1 MATKKADLP
10 QEVKQT
16 LSILPGLSGSYQY
29 FDEHGEIIYV
39 GKAKNLKKR
48 VSSYFN
54 KHHDSPKLRVMV
66 PQIAKIQFIVTDS
79 EVEAL
84 ILESHLIKKHKP
96 KYNVLLK
103 DDKKFPYFVITEEE
117 YPRIIVARKA
127 NRNKIRGKYFGPY
140 TDSRAMYA
148 TLDLIKKLFP
158 LKQCKNPKFK
168 DRPCLYYHIGRCMAP
183 CQRLITPDEY
193 KKILKNVELFLTG
206 KQKELVD
213 ALKKEME
220 KYAAT
225 EDFEKAARYR
235 DSWMDVQKTMEHQKV
250 VFENTNINQ
259 DIIAVYSEGSLFVV
273 SLLQIRQGRLTDKKD
288 FQFSNTEILCA
299 TEKERTG
306 EPQEY
311 DNNFSSESEVLTT
324 FLKEYYTMASEFD
337 IPNTIVVPRI
347 LEKED
352 LELYTKWLESAASKK
367 VKITD
372 APTKRNIELLN
383 LAQKNAKFFF
393 EKVKLE
399 KLTEIQRDYNEVGSY
414 IQEKLGLSKFPY
426 VVECFDISHIQGT
439 NTVASM
445 VTFENGLPKKSKY
458 RKFKVKSTES
468 KPDDF
473 KSLQEVV
480 ERRYFGKLTE
490 TLPMPDLI
498 IIDGGKG
505 QLSSVM
511 EIFDAHDFHPE
522 VVSLAK
528 RLEEVFKPHESNPV
542 IFPINSP
549 ALYFFQRIRDE
560 AHRFAITFHRKLRGK
575 KATESILDEIK
586 GLSKENKEILMR
598 EFKDVTKISQAS
610 FKELCAAINKR
621 AAKVVYNFFNPNVQ
635 II

>member
-1 MATKKADLP
+1 MATQKSNLP
-10 QEVKQT
+10 KEVKET
-16 LSILPGLSGSYQY
+16 LAIIPELSGSYQY
-29 FDEHGEIIYV
+29 YDKDGEIIYV

-48 VSSYFN
+48 VYSYFN

-66 PQIAKIQFIVTDS
+66 PQIAKINFIVTDS

-127 NRNKIRGKYFGPY
+127 NKNKIKGKYFGPY

-183 CQRLITPDEY
+183 CQRLITPEEY

-220 KYAAT
+220 KYASN

-235 DSWMDVQKTMEHQKV
+235 DSWRDVQKTMEHQKV
-250 VFENTNINQ
+250 VFENTSINQ
-259 DIIAVYSEGSLFVV
+259 DIVSVYNEGNLFVV

-288 FQFSNTEILCA
+288 FQFSNLNLSNET
-299 TEKERTG
+299 
-306 EPQEY
+306 
-311 DNNFSSESEVLTT
+311 EVLTT
-324 FLKEYYTMASEFD
+324 FLKEYYTMASETE
-337 IPNTIVVPRI
+337 IPATIVLPKL

-352 LELYTKWLESAASKK
+352 IELYEQWLASVAHKK
-367 VKITD
+367 VNITD
-372 APTKRNIELLN
+372 AASKRNIELLS
-383 LAQKNAKFFF
+383 LAQKNAKFYF

-399 KLTEIQRDYNEVGSY
+399 KLNEIQRDYNEVGSY

-426 VVECFDISHIQGT
+426 VAECFDISHIQGT

-445 VTFENGLPKKSKY
+445 VTFENGMPKKSRY
-458 RKFKVKSTES
+458 RKFKVRSTES

-473 KSLQEVV
+473 QSLQEVV
-480 ERRYFGKLTE
+480 ERRYFGKLSE

-511 EIFDAHDFHPE
+511 EIFEAHDFHPD

-528 RLEEVFKPHESNPV
+528 RLEEVFKPHESQPV
-542 IFPINSP
+542 VFPINSP

-560 AHRFAITFHRKLRGK
+560 AHRFAITYHRKLRGK
-575 KATESILDEIK
+575 KATESVLDEIK
-586 GLSKENKEILMR
+586 GLSKENKEILMK
-598 EFKDVTKISQAS
+598 EFKDIKKISQATY
-610 FKELCAAINKR
+610 EQLCEKIPKR
-621 AAKVVYNFFNPNVQ
+621 TAKAVYNFFNPNVQ
-635 II
+635 VV

>member
-1 MATKKADLP
+1 MATKNANLP
-10 QEVKQT
+10 QEVQQT
-16 LSILPGLSGSYQY
+16 LSIIPELSGSYQY
-29 FDEHGEIIYV
+29 YDKDGEIIYV

-48 VSSYFN
+48 VYSYFN

-127 NRNKIRGKYFGPY
+127 NKNKIKGKYFGPY

-213 ALKKEME
+213 ALKKEMG
-220 KYAAT
+220 KYAAK

-259 DIIAVYSEGSLFVV
+259 DIIAVYNESNLFVV

-288 FQFSNTEILCA
+288 FQFSNTEGNL
-299 TEKERTG
+299 TS
-306 EPQEY
+306 EY
-311 DNNFSSESEVLTT
+311 EVLTT
-324 FLKEYYTMASEFD
+324 FLKEYYTMASESE
-337 IPNTIVVPRI
+337 IPNTIVLPRL
-347 LEKED
+347 LEQND
-352 LELYTKWLESAASKK
+352 IELYTNWLASVAGKK
-367 VKITD
+367 VKISD

-393 EKVKLE
+393 EKVKLQ

-414 IQEKLGLSKFPY
+414 IQEKLGLTKFPY

-445 VTFENGLPKKSKY
+445 VTFENGLPKKSRY
-458 RKFKVKSTES
+458 RKFKVRSTES

-511 EIFDAHDFHPE
+511 EIFESKGLEVD

-528 RLEEVFKPHESNPV
+528 RLEEVFKPHKSEPV

-560 AHRFAITFHRKLRGK
+560 AHRFAITYHRKLRGK
-575 KATESILDEIK
+575 KATESVLDEIK
-586 GLSKENKEILMR
+586 GLSSTSKETLMK
-598 EFKDVTKISQAS
+598 EFKDVKKISKAS
-610 FKELCAAINKR
+610 YEELCEKIPKR
-621 AAKVVYNFFNPNVQ
+621 SAKAVYNFFNPNVQ
-635 II
+635 IV

>member
-1 MATKKADLP
+1 MAIQKADLSA
-10 QEVKQT
+10 EVKQT
-16 LSILPGLSGSYQY
+16 LSIIPELSGSYQY
-29 FDEHGEIIYV
+29 YDKNGEIIYV

-48 VSSYFN
+48 VYSYFN

-103 DDKKFPYFVITEEE
+103 DDKKFPYFVITDEE

-127 NRNKIRGKYFGPY
+127 NKNKIKGKYFGPY
-140 TDSRAMYA
+140 TDSRAMYS

-158 LKQCKNPKFK
+158 LKQCKTPKFK

-206 KQKELVD
+206 KQKELVA

-220 KYAAT
+220 KYAAK

-259 DIIAVYSEGSLFVV
+259 DIISVYNEGNLFVV

-288 FQFSNTEILCA
+288 FQFSNLNLSTE
-299 TEKERTG
+299 T
-306 EPQEY
+306 
-311 DNNFSSESEVLTT
+311 EVLTT
-324 FLKEYYTMASEFD
+324 FLKEYYSMTSEYD
-337 IPNTIVVPRI
+337 IPSTVVLPKI
-347 LEKED
+347 LEKQELD
-352 LELYTKWLESAASKK
+352 LYGQWLQSISDKK

-372 APTKRNIELLN
+372 SPTKRNLELLN
-383 LAQKNAKFFF
+383 LAQKNAKFYF

-426 VVECFDISHIQGT
+426 TVECFDISHIQGT

-445 VTFENGLPKKSKY
+445 VTFENGMPKKSKY
-458 RKFKVKSTES
+458 RKFKVRSTES

-480 ERRYFGKLTE
+480 ERRYFGKLSE
-490 TLPMPDLI
+490 QMPLPDLI

-505 QLSSVM
+505 QLSSVL
-511 EIFDAHDFHPE
+511 EIFDKHDFHPD

-528 RLEEVFKPHESNPV
+528 RLEEVFKPHQSKPV
-542 IFPINSP
+542 VFPINSP

-575 KATESILDEIK
+575 KATESVLDEIK
-586 GLSKENKEILMR
+586 GLSKENKEKLIQK
-598 EFKDVTKISQAS
+598 FKDVNKISKAS
-610 FKELCAAINKR
+610 FEELKEVVHTR
-621 AAKVVYNFFNPNVQ
+621 AAKAVYNFFNPIVQ
-635 II
+635 ID

>member
-1 MATKKADLP
+1 MAIQKSNLP
-10 QEVKQT
+10 AEVKQT
-16 LSILPGLSGSYQY
+16 LSILPELSGSYQY
-29 FDEHGEIIYV
+29 FDKNGEIIYV

-48 VSSYFN
+48 VFSYFN

-66 PQIAKIQFIVTDS
+66 PQIAKIQFIVTDN

-127 NRNKIRGKYFGPY
+127 NKNKIKGKYFGPY

-158 LKQCKNPKFK
+158 LKQCKTPKFK

-183 CQRLITPDEY
+183 CQRLISPDEY
-193 KKILKNVELFLTG
+193 QKILKNVELFLTG
-206 KQKELVD
+206 KQKELIE

-220 KYAAT
+220 KYAAK

-259 DIIAVYSEGSLFVV
+259 DIIAVYNEGNLFVV
-273 SLLQIRQGRLTDKKD
+273 SLLQVRQGRLIDKKD
-288 FQFSNTEILCA
+288 FQFSNTEGNLS
-299 TEKERTG
+299 G
-306 EPQEY
+306 EA
-311 DNNFSSESEVLTT
+311 EVLTA

-337 IPNTIVVPRI
+337 IPNTVVI
-347 LEKED
+347 QKLLEKEET
-352 LELYTKWLESAASKK
+352 ELYTKWLNATANKK

-383 LAQKNAKFFF
+383 LAQKNAKFYF

-414 IQEKLGLSKFPY
+414 IQEKLKLSKFPY
-426 VVECFDISHIQGT
+426 IVECFDISHIQGT

-445 VTFENGLPKKSKY
+445 VTFENGLPKKSAY
-458 RKFKVKSTES
+458 RKFKVRSTES

-490 TLPMPDLI
+490 SLPMPDLI

-511 EIFDAHDFHPE
+511 EIFDAHDFHPD

-528 RLEEVFKPHESNPV
+528 RLEEVFKPHQSRPV
-542 IFPINSP
+542 VFPINSP

-560 AHRFAITFHRKLRGK
+560 AHRFAITYHRTLRGK
-575 KATESILDEIK
+575 KATESVLDDIK
-586 GLSKENKEILMR
+586 GLSKENKEKLIKK
-598 EFKDVTKISQAS
+598 FKNISKISKADIEDL
-610 FKELCAAINKR
+610 KEVVHTR
-621 AAKVVYNFFNPNVQ
+621 AAKAVYNFFNPNIQ
-635 II
+635 IN

>member
-1 MATKKADLP
+1 MATQKSNLP
-10 QEVKQT
+10 KEVKET
-16 LSILPGLSGSYQY
+16 LAIIPELSGSYQY
-29 FDEHGEIIYV
+29 YDKDGEIIYV

-48 VSSYFN
+48 VYSYFN

-66 PQIAKIQFIVTDS
+66 PQIAKINFIVTDS

-127 NRNKIRGKYFGPY
+127 NKNKIKGKYFGPY

-183 CQRLITPDEY
+183 CQRLITPEEY

-220 KYAAT
+220 KYASN

-235 DSWMDVQKTMEHQKV
+235 DSWRDVQKTMEHQKV
-250 VFENTNINQ
+250 VFENTSINQ
-259 DIIAVYSEGSLFVV
+259 DIVSVYNEGNLFVV

-288 FQFSNTEILCA
+288 FQFSNLNLSNET
-299 TEKERTG
+299 
-306 EPQEY
+306 
-311 DNNFSSESEVLTT
+311 EVLTT
-324 FLKEYYTMASEFD
+324 FLKEYYTMASETE
-337 IPNTIVVPRI
+337 IPATIVLPKL

-352 LELYTKWLESAASKK
+352 IELYEQWLASVAHKK
-367 VKITD
+367 VNITD
-372 APTKRNIELLN
+372 AASKRNIELLS
-383 LAQKNAKFFF
+383 LAQKNAKFYF

-399 KLTEIQRDYNEVGSY
+399 KLNEIQRDYNEVGSY

-426 VVECFDISHIQGT
+426 VAECFDISHIQGT

-445 VTFENGLPKKSKY
+445 VTFENGMPKKSRY
-458 RKFKVKSTES
+458 RKFKVRSTES

-473 KSLQEVV
+473 QSLQEVV
-480 ERRYFGKLTE
+480 ERRYFGKLSE

-511 EIFDAHDFHPE
+511 EIFDAHDFHPD

-528 RLEEVFKPHESNPV
+528 RLEEVFKPHESQPV
-542 IFPINSP
+542 VFPINSP

-560 AHRFAITFHRKLRGK
+560 AHRFAITYHRKLRGK
-575 KATESILDEIK
+575 KATESVLDEIK
-586 GLSKENKEILMR
+586 GLSKENKEILMK
-598 EFKDVTKISQAS
+598 EFKDIKKISQAS
-610 FKELCAAINKR
+610 YEQLCEKIPKR
-621 AAKVVYNFFNPNVQ
+621 AAKAVYNYF
-635 II
+635 I

>member
-1 MATKKADLP
+1 MATKNANLP
-10 QEVKQT
+10 QEVQQT
-16 LSILPGLSGSYQY
+16 LSIIPELSGSYQY
-29 FDEHGEIIYV
+29 YDKDGEIIYV

-48 VSSYFN
+48 VYSYFN

-127 NRNKIRGKYFGPY
+127 NKNKIKGKYFGPY

-220 KYAAT
+220 KYAAK

-259 DIIAVYSEGSLFVV
+259 DIIAVYNESNLFVV

-288 FQFSNTEILCA
+288 FQFSNTEGNL
-299 TEKERTG
+299 
-306 EPQEY
+306 
-311 DNNFSSESEVLTT
+311 SSEYEVLTT
-324 FLKEYYTMASEFD
+324 FLKEYYTMASESE
-337 IPNTIVVPRI
+337 IPNTIVLPRL
-347 LEKED
+347 LEQND
-352 LELYTKWLESAASKK
+352 IELYTNWLASVAGKK
-367 VKITD
+367 VKISD

-393 EKVKLE
+393 EKVKLQ

-414 IQEKLGLSKFPY
+414 IQEKLGLTKFPY

-445 VTFENGLPKKSKY
+445 VTFENGLPKKSRY
-458 RKFKVKSTES
+458 RKFKVRSTES

-511 EIFDAHDFHPE
+511 EIFESKGLEVD

-528 RLEEVFKPHESNPV
+528 RLEEVFKPHKSEPV

-560 AHRFAITFHRKLRGK
+560 AHRFAITYHRKLRGK
-575 KATESILDEIK
+575 KATESVLDEIK
-586 GLSKENKEILMR
+586 GLSKTSKEALMN
-598 EFKDVTKISQAS
+598 EFKDVKKISQAS
-610 FKELCAAINKR
+610 YEQLCEKIPKR
-621 AAKVVYNFFNPNVQ
+621 SAKAVYNFFNPNVQ
-635 II
+635 IV

>member
-1 MATKKADLP
+1 MSIQKSNLP
-10 QEVKQT
+10 DEVKQT
-16 LSILPGLSGSYQY
+16 LSIIPELSGSYQY
-29 FDEHGEIIYV
+29 YDKNGEIIYV

-48 VSSYFN
+48 VYSYFN
-54 KHHDSPKLRVMV
+54 KNHDSPKLRVMV

-127 NRNKIRGKYFGPY
+127 NKNKIKGKYFGPY

-158 LKQCKNPKFK
+158 LKQCKTPKFK

-183 CQRLITPDEY
+183 CQRMITPEEY

-235 DSWMDVQKTMEHQKV
+235 DSWLDVQKTMEHQKV

-259 DIIAVYSEGSLFVV
+259 DIIAVYSEGNIFVV

-288 FQFSNTEILCA
+288 FQFTNTDGNLSNEAEI
-299 TEKERTG
+299 
-306 EPQEY
+306 
-311 DNNFSSESEVLTT
+311 LTT

-337 IPNTIVVPRI
+337 IPNTVVVPRL

-352 LELYTKWLESAASKK
+352 VELYTKWLEAAASKK

-372 APTKRNIELLN
+372 SPTKRNIELLN
-383 LAQKNAKFFF
+383 LAQKNAKFYF

-414 IQEKLGLSKFPY
+414 IQEKLALSKFPY

-445 VTFENGLPKKSKY
+445 VTFENGLPKKSRY

-505 QLSSVM
+505 QLSSVL
-511 EIFDAHDFHPE
+511 EIFEAHNFHPD

-528 RLEEVFKPHESNPV
+528 RLEEVFKPYESAPV

-560 AHRFAITFHRKLRGK
+560 AHRFAITFHRQLRGK
-575 KATESILDEIK
+575 KATESVLDEIK

-598 EFKDVTKISQAS
+598 EFKDIKKISQAS
-610 FKELCAAINKR
+610 YEDLKEKINAR
-621 AAKVVYNFFNPNVQ
+621 GAKAVYNFFNPNVQ

>member
-1 MATKKADLP
+1 MSIQKSNLP
-10 QEVKQT
+10 DEVKQT
-16 LSILPGLSGSYQY
+16 LSIIPELSGSYQY
-29 FDEHGEIIYV
+29 YDKNDEIIYV

-48 VSSYFN
+48 VYSYFN
-54 KHHDSPKLRVMV
+54 KNHDSPKLRVMI

-127 NRNKIRGKYFGPY
+127 NKNKIKGKYFGPY

-158 LKQCKNPKFK
+158 LKQCKTPKFK

-183 CQRLITPDEY
+183 CQRMITPEEY

-213 ALKKEME
+213 ALKKEMD

-235 DSWMDVQKTMEHQKV
+235 DSWLDVQKTMEHQKV

-259 DIIAVYSEGSLFVV
+259 DIIAVYSEGNIFVV

-288 FQFSNTEILCA
+288 FQFTNTDGNLSN
-299 TEKERTG
+299 
-306 EPQEY
+306 
-311 DNNFSSESEVLTT
+311 ESEILTT

-337 IPNTIVVPRI
+337 IPNTVVVPRI
-347 LEKED
+347 MEKED
-352 LELYTKWLESAASKK
+352 VELYTKWLEAAASKK

-372 APTKRNIELLN
+372 SPTKRNIELLN
-383 LAQKNAKFFF
+383 LAQKNAKFYF

-414 IQEKLGLSKFPY
+414 IQEKLALSKFPY

-445 VTFENGLPKKSKY
+445 VTFENGLPKKSRY

-505 QLSSVM
+505 QLSSVL
-511 EIFDAHDFHPE
+511 EIFEAHNFHPD

-528 RLEEVFKPHESNPV
+528 RLEEVFKPYESAPV

-560 AHRFAITFHRKLRGK
+560 AHRFAITFHRQLRGK
-575 KATESILDEIK
+575 KATESVLDEIK

-598 EFKDVTKISQAS
+598 EFKDIKKISQAS
-610 FKELCAAINKR
+610 YEDLKEKINAR
-621 AAKVVYNFFNPNVQ
+621 GAKAVYNFFNPNIQVT
-635 II
+635 

>member
-1 MATKKADLP
+1 MSIQKSNLP
-10 QEVKQT
+10 DEVKQT
-16 LSILPGLSGSYQY
+16 LSIIPELSGSYQY
-29 FDEHGEIIYV
+29 YDKNDEIIYV

-48 VSSYFN
+48 VYSYFN
-54 KHHDSPKLRVMV
+54 KNHDSPKLRVMV

-127 NRNKIRGKYFGPY
+127 NKNKIKGKYFGPY

-158 LKQCKNPKFK
+158 LKQCKTPKFK

-183 CQRLITPDEY
+183 CQRMITPEEY

-235 DSWMDVQKTMEHQKV
+235 DSWLDVQKTMEHQKV

-259 DIIAVYSEGSLFVV
+259 DIIAVYSEGNLFVV

-288 FQFSNTEILCA
+288 FQFTNTDGNLSNEPEI
-299 TEKERTG
+299 
-306 EPQEY
+306 
-311 DNNFSSESEVLTT
+311 LTT

-337 IPNTIVVPRI
+337 IPNTVVVPRI
-347 LEKED
+347 MEKED
-352 LELYTKWLESAASKK
+352 VELYTKWLEAAASKK

-372 APTKRNIELLN
+372 SPTKRNIELLN
-383 LAQKNAKFFF
+383 LAQKNAKFYF

-414 IQEKLGLSKFPY
+414 IQEKLALSKFPY

-445 VTFENGLPKKSKY
+445 VTFENGLPKKSRY

-505 QLSSVM
+505 QLSSVL
-511 EIFDAHDFHPE
+511 EIFEAHNFHPD

-528 RLEEVFKPHESNPV
+528 RLEEVFKPYESAPV

-560 AHRFAITFHRKLRGK
+560 AHRFAITFHRQLRGK
-575 KATESILDEIK
+575 KATESVLDEIK

-598 EFKDVTKISQAS
+598 EFKDIKKISQAS
-610 FKELCAAINKR
+610 YEDLKEKINAR
-621 AAKVVYNFFNPNVQ
+621 GAKAVYNFFNPNIQ
-635 II
+635 IT

>member
-1 MATKKADLP
+1 MATKNANLP
-10 QEVKQT
+10 QEVQQT
-16 LSILPGLSGSYQY
+16 LSIIPELSGSYQY
-29 FDEHGEIIYV
+29 YDKDGEIIYV

-48 VSSYFN
+48 VYSYFN

-127 NRNKIRGKYFGPY
+127 NKNKIKGKYFGPY

-220 KYAAT
+220 KYAAK

-259 DIIAVYSEGSLFVV
+259 DIIAVYNESNLFVV

-288 FQFSNTEILCA
+288 FQFSNTEGNL
-299 TEKERTG
+299 
-306 EPQEY
+306 
-311 DNNFSSESEVLTT
+311 SSEYEVLTT
-324 FLKEYYTMASEFD
+324 FLKEYYTMASESE
-337 IPNTIVVPRI
+337 IPNTIVVPRL
-347 LEKED
+347 LEQND
-352 LELYTKWLESAASKK
+352 TELYTNWLASVANKK
-367 VKITD
+367 VKISD

-393 EKVKLE
+393 EKVKLQ

-414 IQEKLGLSKFPY
+414 IQEKLGLTKFPY

-445 VTFENGLPKKSKY
+445 VTFENGLPKKSRY
-458 RKFKVKSTES
+458 RKFKVRSTES

-511 EIFDAHDFHPE
+511 EIFESKGLEVD

-528 RLEEVFKPHESNPV
+528 RLEEVFKPHKSEPV

-560 AHRFAITFHRKLRGK
+560 AHRFAITYHRKLRGK
-575 KATESILDEIK
+575 KATESVLDEIK
-586 GLSKENKEILMR
+586 GLSATSKETLMK
-598 EFKDVTKISQAS
+598 EFKDVKKISKAS
-610 FKELCAAINKR
+610 YEELCEKIPKR
-621 AAKVVYNFFNPNVQ
+621 SAKAVYNFFNPNVQ

>member
-1 MATKKADLP
+1 MATQNANLP

-16 LSILPGLSGSYQY
+16 LSILPELSGSYQY
-29 FDEHGEIIYV
+29 FDKDGEIIYV

-48 VSSYFN
+48 VFSYFN

-127 NRNKIRGKYFGPY
+127 NKNKIKGKYFGPY

-168 DRPCLYYHIGRCMAP
+168 DRPCLYFHIGRCMAP
-183 CQRLITPDEY
+183 CQRMISSDEY

-220 KYAAT
+220 KYAAK

-235 DSWMDVQKTMEHQKV
+235 DSWLDVQKTMEHQKV

-259 DIIAVYSEGSLFVV
+259 DIISVYYEGNLFVV
-273 SLLQIRQGRLTDKKD
+273 SLLQIRQGRLIDKKD
-288 FQFSNTEILCA
+288 FQFSNL
-299 TEKERTG
+299 
-306 EPQEY
+306 
-311 DNNFSSESEVLTT
+311 NLSSEYEVLTT
-324 FLKEYYTMASEFD
+324 FLKEYYTMASESE
-337 IPNTIVVPRI
+337 IPNTIVLPKV
-347 LEKED
+347 LEQQD
-352 LELYTKWLESAASKK
+352 IELYTKWLAAQAQKK

-372 APTKRNIELLN
+372 SATKRNIELLN
-383 LAQKNAKFFF
+383 LAQKNAKFYF

-445 VTFENGLPKKSKY
+445 VTFENGLPKKSRY
-458 RKFKVKSTES
+458 RKFKVRSTES

-473 KSLQEVV
+473 KSLQEVI
-480 ERRYFGKLTE
+480 ERRYYGKLSE
-490 TLPMPDLI
+490 TLPMPDLV

-511 EIFDAHDFHPE
+511 EIFESKGFEPD

-528 RLEEVFKPHESNPV
+528 RLEEVFKPHQSQPV

-560 AHRFAITFHRKLRGK
+560 AHRFAITYHRKLRGK
-575 KATESILDEIK
+575 KATESVLDEIK
-586 GLSKENKEILMR
+586 GLSKSSKELLMN
-598 EFKDVTKISQAS
+598 EFKDITKISKA
-610 FKELCAAINKR
+610 EYETLCNVIPKR
-621 AAKVVYNFFNPNVQ
+621 AAKAVYNFFNPNVQ
-635 II
+635 ID

>member
-1 MATKKADLP
+1 MSIQKSNLP
-10 QEVKQT
+10 DEVKQT
-16 LSILPGLSGSYQY
+16 LSIIPELSGSYQY
-29 FDEHGEIIYV
+29 YDKNGEIIYV

-48 VSSYFN
+48 VYSYFN
-54 KHHDSPKLRVMV
+54 KNHDSPKLRVMV

-127 NRNKIRGKYFGPY
+127 NKNKIKGKYFGPY

-158 LKQCKNPKFK
+158 LKQCKTPKFK

-183 CQRLITPDEY
+183 CQRMITPEEY

-235 DSWMDVQKTMEHQKV
+235 DSWLDVQKTMEHQKV

-259 DIIAVYSEGSLFVV
+259 DIIAVYSEGNLFVV

-288 FQFSNTEILCA
+288 FQFTNTDGNLSNEAEI
-299 TEKERTG
+299 
-306 EPQEY
+306 
-311 DNNFSSESEVLTT
+311 LTT

-347 LEKED
+347 MEKED
-352 LELYTKWLESAASKK
+352 VELYTKWLEAAASKK

-372 APTKRNIELLN
+372 SPTKRNIELLN
-383 LAQKNAKFFF
+383 LAQKNAKFYF

-414 IQEKLGLSKFPY
+414 IQEKLALSKFPY

-445 VTFENGLPKKSKY
+445 VTFENGLPKKSRY

-505 QLSSVM
+505 QLSSVL
-511 EIFDAHDFHPE
+511 EIFEAHNFHPD

-528 RLEEVFKPHESNPV
+528 RLEEVFKPYESAPV

-560 AHRFAITFHRKLRGK
+560 AHRFAITFHRQLRGK
-575 KATESILDEIK
+575 KATESVLDEIK

-598 EFKDVTKISQAS
+598 EFKDIKKISQAS
-610 FKELCAAINKR
+610 YGDLKEKINAR
-621 AAKVVYNFFNPNVQ
+621 GAKAVYNFFNPNIQVT
-635 II
+635 

>member
-1 MATKKADLP
+1 MSIQKSNLP
-10 QEVKQT
+10 DEVKQT
-16 LSILPGLSGSYQY
+16 LSIIPELSGSYQY
-29 FDEHGEIIYV
+29 YDKNDEIIYV

-48 VSSYFN
+48 VYSYFN
-54 KHHDSPKLRVMV
+54 KNHDSPKLRVMI

-127 NRNKIRGKYFGPY
+127 NKNKIKGKYFGPY

-158 LKQCKNPKFK
+158 LKQCKTPKFK

-183 CQRLITPDEY
+183 CQRMITPEEY

-235 DSWMDVQKTMEHQKV
+235 DSWLDVQKTMEHQKV

-259 DIIAVYSEGSLFVV
+259 DIIAVYSEGNIFVV

-288 FQFSNTEILCA
+288 FQFTNTDGNLSN
-299 TEKERTG
+299 
-306 EPQEY
+306 
-311 DNNFSSESEVLTT
+311 ESEILTT

-337 IPNTIVVPRI
+337 IPNTVVVPRI
-347 LEKED
+347 MEKED
-352 LELYTKWLESAASKK
+352 VELYTKWLEAAASKK

-372 APTKRNIELLN
+372 SPTKRNIELLN
-383 LAQKNAKFFF
+383 LAQKNAKFYF

-414 IQEKLGLSKFPY
+414 IQEKLALSKFPY

-445 VTFENGLPKKSKY
+445 VTFENGLPKKSRY

-505 QLSSVM
+505 QLSSVL
-511 EIFDAHDFHPE
+511 EIFEAHNFHPD

-528 RLEEVFKPHESNPV
+528 RLEEVFKPYESAPV

-560 AHRFAITFHRKLRGK
+560 AHRFAITFHRQLRGK
-575 KATESILDEIK
+575 KATESVLDEIK

-598 EFKDVTKISQAS
+598 EFKDIKKISQAS
-610 FKELCAAINKR
+610 YEDLKEKINAR
-621 AAKVVYNFFNPNVQ
+621 GAKAVYNFFNPNIQ
-635 II
+635 IT

>member
-1 MATKKADLP
+1 MSIQKSNLP
-10 QEVKQT
+10 AEVKQT
-16 LSILPGLSGSYQY
+16 LSIIPELSGSYQY
-29 FDEHGEIIYV
+29 FDKNGEIIYV

-48 VSSYFN
+48 VYSYFN

-66 PQIAKIQFIVTDS
+66 PQIEKIQFIVTDS

-103 DDKKFPYFVITEEE
+103 DDKKFPYFVITDEE

-127 NRNKIRGKYFGPY
+127 NKNKIKGKYFGPY

-183 CQRLITPDEY
+183 CQRLISPEEY

-220 KYAAT
+220 KYAET

-235 DSWMDVQKTMEHQKV
+235 DSWLDVQKTMEHQKV

-259 DIIAVYSEGSLFVV
+259 DIIAIYNEGNLFVV

-288 FQFSNTEILCA
+288 FQFSNTETMEA
-299 TEKERTG
+299 TEG
-306 EPQEY
+306 ENSLSGE
-311 DNNFSSESEVLTT
+311 NEVLAT
-324 FLKEYYTMASEFD
+324 FLKEYYTMTPEFD
-337 IPNTIVVPRI
+337 IPNTVVVPRV
-347 LEKED
+347 LEKD
-352 LELYTKWLESAASKK
+352 DIELYTKWLESVASKK

-372 APTKRNIELLN
+372 SPTKRNIELLN
-383 LAQKNAKFFF
+383 LAQKNAKFYF
-393 EKVKLE
+393 EKVKLQ

-414 IQEKLGLSKFPY
+414 IQEKLRLSKFPY

-445 VTFENGLPKKSKY
+445 VTFENGLPKKSRY

-511 EIFDAHDFHPE
+511 EIFDAHDFHPD

-560 AHRFAITFHRKLRGK
+560 AHRFAITFHRQLRGK
-575 KATESILDEIK
+575 KATESVLDEIK
-586 GLSKENKEILMR
+586 GLSKENKEILMH
-598 EFKDVTKISQAS
+598 EFKDVKKISQAS
-610 FKELCAAINKR
+610 YEQLKEKIHTR
-621 AAKVVYNFFNPNVQ
+621 AAKAVYNFFNPNVQ
-635 II
+635 IG

>member
-1 MATKKADLP
+1 MATRNTTLP
-10 QEVKQT
+10 KEVKQT
-16 LSILPGLSGSYQY
+16 LSIIPELSGSYQY
-29 FDEHGEIIYV
+29 FDKDGEIIYV

-54 KHHDSPKLRVMV
+54 KNHDSPKLRVMV
-66 PQIAKIQFIVTDS
+66 PQIAKIQFIVTDN

-103 DDKKFPYFVITEEE
+103 DDKKFPYFVITDEE
-117 YPRIIVARKA
+117 YPRIIVARKS
-127 NRNKIRGKYFGPY
+127 NKNKIKGKYFGPY
-140 TDSRAMYA
+140 TDSRAMYS

-158 LKQCKNPKFK
+158 LKQCKTPKFK

-193 KKILKNVELFLTG
+193 KKILDNVELFLTG

-220 KYAAT
+220 KYAAQ

-250 VFENTNINQ
+250 VFENTSINQ
-259 DIIAVYSEGSLFVV
+259 DIISVYNESNLFVV

-288 FQFSNTEILCA
+288 FQFSNL
-299 TEKERTG
+299 
-306 EPQEY
+306 
-311 DNNFSSESEVLTT
+311 NLSSENEVLTT
-324 FLKEYYTMASEFD
+324 FIKEYYSIASEFD
-337 IPNTIVVPRI
+337 IPNTLVIPKI
-347 LEKED
+347 LDKED
-352 LELYTKWLESAASKK
+352 IDLYNKWLCAITNKK
-367 VKITD
+367 IKITD
-372 APTKRNIELLN
+372 SPTKRNIELLN
-383 LAQKNAKFFF
+383 LAQKNAKFYF

-414 IQEKLGLSKFPY
+414 IQEKLNLTKFPY
-426 VVECFDISHIQGT
+426 IVECFDISHIQGT

-445 VTFENGLPKKSKY
+445 VTFENGLPKKSAY
-458 RKFKVKSTES
+458 RRFKVRSTES

-473 KSLQEVV
+473 KSMQEVV
-480 ERRYFGKLTE
+480 ERRYFGKLSE
-490 TLPMPDLI
+490 SLPLPDLI

-511 EIFDAHDFHPE
+511 EIFESNNFHPN

-528 RLEEVFKPHESNPV
+528 RLEEVFKPNQSKPV

-560 AHRFAITFHRKLRGK
+560 AHRFAITYHRQLRGK

-586 GLSKENKEILMR
+586 GLSKENKEKLIQK
-598 EFKDVTKISQAS
+598 FKDISKISKADYDDLSQV
-610 FKELCAAINKR
+610 IHKR
-621 AAKVVYNFFNPNVQ
+621 AAKAVYNFFNSN
-635 II
+635 INID

>member
-1 MATKKADLP
+1 MATKNANLP
-10 QEVKQT
+10 QEVQQT
-16 LSILPGLSGSYQY
+16 LSIIPELSGSYQY
-29 FDEHGEIIYV
+29 YDKDGEIIYV

-48 VSSYFN
+48 VYSYFN

-127 NRNKIRGKYFGPY
+127 NKNKIKGKYFGPY

-220 KYAAT
+220 KYAAK

-259 DIIAVYSEGSLFVV
+259 DIIAVYNESNLFVV

-288 FQFSNTEILCA
+288 FQFSNTEGNL
-299 TEKERTG
+299 
-306 EPQEY
+306 
-311 DNNFSSESEVLTT
+311 SSEYEVLTT
-324 FLKEYYTMASEFD
+324 FLKEYYTMASESE
-337 IPNTIVVPRI
+337 IPNTIVVPRL
-347 LEKED
+347 LEQND
-352 LELYTKWLESAASKK
+352 TELYTNWLASVANKK
-367 VKITD
+367 VKISD

-393 EKVKLE
+393 EKVKLQ

-414 IQEKLGLSKFPY
+414 IQEKLGLTKFPY

-445 VTFENGLPKKSKY
+445 VTFENGLPKKSRY
-458 RKFKVKSTES
+458 RKFKVRSTES

-511 EIFDAHDFHPE
+511 EIFESKGLEVD

-528 RLEEVFKPHESNPV
+528 RLEEVFKPHKSEPV

-560 AHRFAITFHRKLRGK
+560 AHRFAITYHRKLRGK
-575 KATESILDEIK
+575 KATESVLDEIK
-586 GLSKENKEILMR
+586 GLSSTSKETLMK
-598 EFKDVTKISQAS
+598 EFKDVKKISKAS
-610 FKELCAAINKR
+610 YEELCEKIQKR
-621 AAKVVYNFFNPNVQ
+621 SAKAVYNFFNPNVQ
-635 II
+635 IV

>member
-1 MATKKADLP
+1 MATKNANLP
-10 QEVKQT
+10 QEVQQT
-16 LSILPGLSGSYQY
+16 LSIIPELSGSYQY
-29 FDEHGEIIYV
+29 YDKDGEIIYV

-48 VSSYFN
+48 VYSYFN

-127 NRNKIRGKYFGPY
+127 NKNKIKGKYFGPY

-220 KYAAT
+220 KYAAK

-259 DIIAVYSEGSLFVV
+259 DIIAVYNESNLFVV

-288 FQFSNTEILCA
+288 FQFSNTEGNL
-299 TEKERTG
+299 
-306 EPQEY
+306 
-311 DNNFSSESEVLTT
+311 SSEYEVLTT
-324 FLKEYYTMASEFD
+324 FLKEYYTMASESE
-337 IPNTIVVPRI
+337 IPNTIVVPRL
-347 LEKED
+347 LEQND
-352 LELYTKWLESAASKK
+352 TELYTNWLASVANKK
-367 VKITD
+367 VKISD

-393 EKVKLE
+393 EKVKLQ

-414 IQEKLGLSKFPY
+414 IQEKLGLTKFPY

-445 VTFENGLPKKSKY
+445 VTFENGLPKKSRY
-458 RKFKVKSTES
+458 RKFKVRSTES

-511 EIFDAHDFHPE
+511 EIFESKGLEVD

-528 RLEEVFKPHESNPV
+528 RLEEVFKPHKSEPV

-560 AHRFAITFHRKLRGK
+560 AHRFAITYHRKLRGK
-575 KATESILDEIK
+575 KATESVLDEIK
-586 GLSKENKEILMR
+586 GLSSTSKETLMK
-598 EFKDVTKISQAS
+598 EFKDVKKISKAS
-610 FKELCAAINKR
+610 YEELCEKIPKR
-621 AAKVVYNFFNPNVQ
+621 SAKAVYNFFNPNVQ
-635 II
+635 IV

>member
-1 MATKKADLP
+1 MAIQNANLSA
-10 QEVKQT
+10 ELKQT
-16 LSILPGLSGSYQY
+16 LSIIPELSGSYQY
-29 FDEHGEIIYV
+29 YDKNGEIIYV

-48 VSSYFN
+48 VYSYFN
-54 KHHDSPKLRVMV
+54 KNHESPKLKVMV

-117 YPRIIVARKA
+117 YPRVIVARKS
-127 NRNKIRGKYFGPY
+127 NKNKIKGKYFGPY
-140 TDSRAMYA
+140 TDSRAMYS

-158 LKQCKNPKFK
+158 LKQCKTPKFK

-183 CQRLITPDEY
+183 CQRLVTSDEY
-193 KKILKNVELFLTG
+193 KKVLKNVELFLTG
-206 KQKELVD
+206 KQKELVV

-220 KYAAT
+220 KYAQK

-259 DIIAVYSEGSLFVV
+259 DIISVYYEGNLFVV

-288 FQFSNTEILCA
+288 FQFSNLNLSTE
-299 TEKERTG
+299 
-306 EPQEY
+306 
-311 DNNFSSESEVLTT
+311 NEVLTT
-324 FLKEYYTMASEFD
+324 FLKEYYSITSPFD
-337 IPNTIVVPRI
+337 IPSTIVVPKI
-347 LEKED
+347 MEEHE
-352 LELYTKWLESAASKK
+352 LELYCEWLQSIAEKK
-367 VKITD
+367 VKLTD
-372 APTKRNIELLN
+372 SATKRNIELLN
-383 LAQKNAKFFF
+383 LAQKNAKFYF

-399 KLTEIQRDYNEVGSY
+399 KLTEIQRDYNEVGCY
-414 IQEKLGLSKFPY
+414 IQEKLNLSKFPY
-426 VVECFDISHIQGT
+426 TVECFDISHIQGT

-445 VTFENGLPKKSKY
+445 VVFENGMPKKSKY
-458 RKFKVKSTES
+458 RKFKVRSVEA

-473 KSLQEVV
+473 RSLQEVV
-480 ERRYFGKLTE
+480 ERRYFGKLSE
-490 TLPMPDLI
+490 TMSLPDLI

-505 QLSSVM
+505 QLSSVL
-511 EIFDAHDFHPE
+511 EVFDRHDFHPD

-528 RLEEVFKPHESNPV
+528 KLEEVFKPHQSQPV

-560 AHRFAITFHRKLRGK
+560 AHRFAITFHRNLRAK
-575 KATESILDEIK
+575 KATESILDDIK
-586 GLSKENKEILMR
+586 GLSKENKEKLIKK
-598 EFKDVTKISQAS
+598 FKDINKISKADVDEL
-610 FKELCAAINKR
+610 KEVIHTR
-621 AAKVVYNFFNPNVQ
+621 AAKAVYNFFNPNVQ
-635 II
+635 VD

>member
-1 MATKKADLP
+1 MAIQNANLSA
-10 QEVKQT
+10 EVKQT
-16 LSILPGLSGSYQY
+16 LSIIPELSGSYQY
-29 FDEHGEIIYV
+29 YDKDGEIIYV

-48 VSSYFN
+48 VHSYFN
-54 KHHDSPKLRVMV
+54 KNHDSPKLKVMV
-66 PQIAKIQFIVTDS
+66 PQIAKIKFIVTDS

-103 DDKKFPYFVITEEE
+103 DDKKFPYFVITDEE

-127 NRNKIRGKYFGPY
+127 NKNKIKGKYFGPY
-140 TDSRAMYA
+140 TDSRAMYS

-158 LKQCKNPKFK
+158 LKQCKTPKFK

-183 CQRLITPDEY
+183 CQRLITPEEY

-206 KQKELVD
+206 KQKELVA

-220 KYAAT
+220 KYAEK

-259 DIIAVYSEGSLFVV
+259 DIISVYSEGSLFVV

-288 FQFSNTEILCA
+288 FQFSNLNLSTE
-299 TEKERTG
+299 
-306 EPQEY
+306 
-311 DNNFSSESEVLTT
+311 NEVLTT
-324 FLKEYYTMASEFD
+324 FLKEYYSMTSEYD
-337 IPNTIVVPRI
+337 IPSAVVLPKV
-347 LEKED
+347 LEKQE
-352 LELYTKWLESAASKK
+352 LELYSKWLESSAGKK

-372 APTKRNIELLN
+372 TPTKRNLELLN
-383 LAQKNAKFFF
+383 LAQKNAKFYF

-414 IQEKLGLSKFPY
+414 IQEKLKLSKFPY
-426 VVECFDISHIQGT
+426 TVECFDISHIQGT

-445 VTFENGLPKKSKY
+445 VTFENGMPKKSKY
-458 RKFKVKSTES
+458 RKFKVRSTES

-480 ERRYFGKLTE
+480 ERRYFGKLSE
-490 TLPMPDLI
+490 TMPLPDLI

-505 QLSSVM
+505 QLSSVL
-511 EIFDAHDFHPE
+511 EIFDKHDFHPD

-528 RLEEVFKPHESNPV
+528 RLEEVFKPHQSRPV

-560 AHRFAITFHRKLRGK
+560 AHRFAITFHRNLRGK

-586 GLSKENKEILMR
+586 GLSKENKEKLLQK
-598 EFKDVTKISQAS
+598 FKNINKISKADLEEL
-610 FKELCAAINKR
+610 KEVIHTR
-621 AAKVVYNFFNPNVQ
+621 AAKAVYNFFNPNVQ
-635 II
+635 AE

>member
-1 MATKKADLP
+1 MATKNANLP
-10 QEVKQT
+10 QEVQQT
-16 LSILPGLSGSYQY
+16 LSIIPELSGSYQY
-29 FDEHGEIIYV
+29 YDKDGEIIYV

-48 VSSYFN
+48 VYSYFN

-127 NRNKIRGKYFGPY
+127 NKNKIKGKYFGPY

-220 KYAAT
+220 KYAAK

-259 DIIAVYSEGSLFVV
+259 DIIAVYNESNLFVV

-288 FQFSNTEILCA
+288 FQFSNTEGNL
-299 TEKERTG
+299 
-306 EPQEY
+306 
-311 DNNFSSESEVLTT
+311 SSEYEVLTT
-324 FLKEYYTMASEFD
+324 FLKEYYTMASESE
-337 IPNTIVVPRI
+337 IPNTIVVPRL
-347 LEKED
+347 LEQND
-352 LELYTKWLESAASKK
+352 TELYTNWLASVANKK
-367 VKITD
+367 VKISD

-393 EKVKLE
+393 EKVKLQ

-414 IQEKLGLSKFPY
+414 IQEKLGLTKFPY

-445 VTFENGLPKKSKY
+445 VTFENGLPKKSRY
-458 RKFKVKSTES
+458 RKFKVRSTES

-511 EIFDAHDFHPE
+511 EIFETKGLEVD

-528 RLEEVFKPHESNPV
+528 RLEEVFKPHKSEPV

-560 AHRFAITFHRKLRGK
+560 AHRFAITYHRKLRGK
-575 KATESILDEIK
+575 KATESVLDEIK
-586 GLSKENKEILMR
+586 GLSSTSKETLMK
-598 EFKDVTKISQAS
+598 EFKDVKKISKAS
-610 FKELCAAINKR
+610 YEELCEKIPKR
-621 AAKVVYNFFNPNVQ
+621 SAKAVYNFFNPNVQ

>member
-1 MATKKADLP
+1 MSTQNLP
-10 QEVKQT
+10 KEVKQT
-16 LSILPGLSGSYQY
+16 LAIIPELSGSYQY
-29 FDEHGEIIYV
+29 FDQDGEIIYV

-48 VSSYFN
+48 VYSYFN
-54 KHHDSPKLRVMV
+54 KNHDSPKLRVMV

-127 NRNKIRGKYFGPY
+127 NKNKIKGKYFGPY

-158 LKQCKNPKFK
+158 LKQCKTPKFK
-168 DRPCLYYHIGRCMAP
+168 DRPCLYYNIGRCMAP
-183 CQRLITPDEY
+183 CQRKVSTDEY
-193 KKILKNVELFLTG
+193 KDILKNVELFLTG
-206 KQKELVD
+206 KQKELIG

-220 KYAAT
+220 KYAQAQ
-225 EDFEKAARYR
+225 EFEKAARYR

-259 DIIAVYSEGSLFVV
+259 DIISLYYEGNLFVV
-273 SLLQIRQGRLTDKKD
+273 SLLQIRQGRLIDKKD
-288 FQFSNTEILCA
+288 FQYSNANLSAE
-299 TEKERTG
+299 
-306 EPQEY
+306 
-311 DNNFSSESEVLTT
+311 NEVLTT
-324 FLKEYYTMASEFD
+324 FLNEYYTMASESE
-337 IPNTIVVPRI
+337 IPATIVLPKI
-347 LEKED
+347 LETQEI
-352 LELYTKWLESAASKK
+352 ELYTKWLESQAQKK

-372 APTKRNIELLN
+372 SPTKRNIELLN
-383 LAQKNAKFFF
+383 LAQKNAKFYF

-399 KLTEIQRDYNEVGSY
+399 KLSEIQRDYNDVGAY
-414 IQEKLGLSKFPY
+414 IQEKLELTKFPY
-426 VVECFDISHIQGT
+426 IVECFDISHIQGT

-445 VTFENGLPKKSKY
+445 VTFENGMPKKSRY
-458 RKFKVKSTES
+458 RKFKVRSTES

-480 ERRYFGKLTE
+480 ERRYFGKLSE
-490 TLPMPDLI
+490 KLPFPDLI

-511 EIFDAHDFHPE
+511 EIFEEKGVYPDI
-522 VVSLAK
+522 VSLAK
-528 RLEEVFKPHESNPV
+528 RLEEVFKPKESEPV

-560 AHRFAITFHRKLRGK
+560 AHRFAITYHRNLRGK
-575 KATESILDEIK
+575 KATESILDDIK
-586 GLSKENKEILMR
+586 GLSKTNKEILMNQL
-598 EFKDVTKISQAS
+598 KDIKRISLAS
-610 FKELCAAINKR
+610 YEELCKHIPKR
-621 AAKVVYNFFNPNVQ
+621 TAKVVYNFFNPNVQ

>member
-1 MATKKADLP
+1 MATQKTNLP

-16 LSILPGLSGSYQY
+16 LSIIPELSGSYQY
-29 FDEHGEIIYV
+29 FDANGEIIYV
-39 GKAKNLKKR
+39 GKAKNLKRR
-48 VSSYFN
+48 VHSYFN
-54 KHHDSPKLRVMV
+54 KNHDSPKLRVMV

-103 DDKKFPYFVITEEE
+103 DDKKFPYFVITDEE
-117 YPRIIVARKA
+117 YPRIVVARKS
-127 NRNKIRGKYFGPY
+127 NKNKIKGKYFGPY
-140 TDSRAMYA
+140 TDSRAMYS

-158 LKQCKNPKFK
+158 LKQCKTPKFK

-183 CQRLITPDEY
+183 CQRMIEPEEY

-206 KQKELVD
+206 KQKELVE

-220 KYAAT
+220 KYAQK
-225 EDFEKAARYR
+225 EEFEKAARYR

-250 VFENTNINQ
+250 VFENTKINQ
-259 DIIAVYSEGSLFVV
+259 DIISLYNEGNLFVV

-288 FQFSNTEILCA
+288 FQFSNMTLCEE
-299 TEKERTG
+299 T
-306 EPQEY
+306 
-311 DNNFSSESEVLTT
+311 EVLTT
-324 FLKEYYTMASEFD
+324 FLKEYYSLASEFD
-337 IPNTIVVPRI
+337 IPTTITIPKI
-347 LEKED
+347 LEKQD
-352 LELYTKWLESAASKK
+352 IELYTQWLKS
-367 VKITD
+367 ITGQNIKLSD
-372 APTKRNIELLN
+372 TPTKRNIELLS
-383 LAQKNAKFFF
+383 LAQKNAKFYF

-426 VVECFDISHIQGT
+426 IVECFDISHIQGT

-458 RKFKVKSTES
+458 RKFKVRSTES

-480 ERRYFGKLTE
+480 ERRYFGKLSE
-490 TLPMPDLI
+490 TLPLPDLI

-511 EIFDAHDFHPE
+511 EIFEKHNFHPD

-528 RLEEVFKPHESNPV
+528 KLEEVFKPNESFPV
-542 IFPINSP
+542 VFPINSP

-560 AHRFAITFHRKLRGK
+560 AHRFAITFHRKLRGQ

-586 GLSKENKEILMR
+586 GVSKDNKNLLMQK
-598 EFKDVTKISQAS
+598 FKTAEKISKAS
-610 FKELCAAINKR
+610 FEDLSEIVSKR
-621 AAKVVYNFFNPNVQ
+621 TAKIVYNFFNPNVQ
-635 II
+635 ID

>member
-1 MATKKADLP
+1 MATKNANLP
-10 QEVKQT
+10 QEVQQT
-16 LSILPGLSGSYQY
+16 LSIIPELSGSYQY
-29 FDEHGEIIYV
+29 YDKDGEIIYV
-39 GKAKNLKKR
+39 EKAKNLKKR
-48 VSSYFN
+48 VYSYFN

-127 NRNKIRGKYFGPY
+127 NKNKIKGKYFGPY

-213 ALKKEME
+213 ALKKEMG
-220 KYAAT
+220 KYAAK

-259 DIIAVYSEGSLFVV
+259 DIIAVYNESNLFVV

-288 FQFSNTEILCA
+288 FQFSNTEGNL
-299 TEKERTG
+299 
-306 EPQEY
+306 
-311 DNNFSSESEVLTT
+311 SSEYEVLTT
-324 FLKEYYTMASEFD
+324 FLKEYYTMASESE
-337 IPNTIVVPRI
+337 IPNTIVLPRL
-347 LEKED
+347 LEQND
-352 LELYTKWLESAASKK
+352 IELYTNWLASVAGKK
-367 VKITD
+367 VKISD

-393 EKVKLE
+393 EKVKLQ

-414 IQEKLGLSKFPY
+414 IQEKLGLTKFPY

-445 VTFENGLPKKSKY
+445 VTFENGLPKKSRY
-458 RKFKVKSTES
+458 RKFKVRSTES

-511 EIFDAHDFHPE
+511 EIFESKGLEVD

-528 RLEEVFKPHESNPV
+528 RLEEVFKPHKSEPV

-560 AHRFAITFHRKLRGK
+560 AHRFAITYHRKLRGK
-575 KATESILDEIK
+575 KATESVLDEIK
-586 GLSKENKEILMR
+586 GLSSTSKETLMK
-598 EFKDVTKISQAS
+598 EFKDVKKISKAS
-610 FKELCAAINKR
+610 YEELCEKIPKR
-621 AAKVVYNFFNPNVQ
+621 SAKAVYNFFNPNVQ
-635 II
+635 IV

>member
-1 MATKKADLP
+1 MATENLKE
-10 QEVKQT
+10 EVKQT
-16 LSILPGLSGSYQY
+16 LSILPDLSGSYQF
-29 FDEHGEIIYV
+29 FDDKGEIIYV
-39 GKAKNLKKR
+39 GKAKNLKRR
-48 VSSYFN
+48 VYSYFN
-54 KHHDSPKLRVMV
+54 KHHDSPKLRIMV

-117 YPRIIVARKA
+117 YPRIVVARKA
-127 NRNKIRGKYFGPY
+127 NKNKLKGKYFGPY

-148 TLDLIKKLFP
+148 TLDLIKRLFP

-183 CQRLITPDEY
+183 CQRMISPEEY

-206 KQKELVD
+206 KQKELVT
-213 ALKKEME
+213 ALQKEME
-220 KYAAT
+220 KYAAC
-225 EDFEKAARYR
+225 EDFERAARYR
-235 DSWMDVQKTMEHQKV
+235 DSWLDVQKTMEHQKV

-259 DIIAVYSEGSLFVV
+259 DIAAVYNEGSLFVV
-273 SLLQIRQGRLTDKKD
+273 SMLQIRQGRLTDKKD
-288 FQFSNTEILCA
+288 FQFANLNLSN
-299 TEKERTG
+299 
-306 EPQEY
+306 
-311 DNNFSSESEVLTT
+311 ESEVLTT
-324 FLKEYYTMASEFD
+324 FLKEYYTMASEFE
-337 IPNTIVVPRI
+337 IPSTIVVPKI
-347 LEKED
+347 LEEQD
-352 LELYTKWLESAASKK
+352 IEVYASWLSSKAEKK

-372 APTKRNIELLN
+372 SATKRNLELLN
-383 LAQKNAKFFF
+383 LAEKNAKFYF

-414 IQEKLGLSKFPY
+414 IQEKLGLLKFPY
-426 VVECFDISHIQGT
+426 IVECFDISHIQGT

-458 RKFKVKSTES
+458 RKFKVRSTES

-480 ERRYFGKLTE
+480 ERRYFGKLSE

-511 EIFDAHDFHPE
+511 EIFDAHDFHPD

-528 RLEEVFKPHESNPV
+528 RLEEVFKPHESRPV

-575 KATESILDEIK
+575 KATESILDDIK
-586 GLSKENKEILMR
+586 GLSKENKEILIK
-598 EFKDVTKISQAS
+598 EFKDIKHISQAGY
-610 FKELCAAINKR
+610 EQLCEAVNKR
-621 AAKVVYNFFNPNVQ
+621 AAKAVYNFFNPNIQ
-635 II
+635 ID

>member
-1 MATKKADLP
+1 MSIQKSNLP
-10 QEVKQT
+10 AEVKQT
-16 LSILPGLSGSYQY
+16 LSIIPELSGSYQY
-29 FDEHGEIIYV
+29 YDKDGEIIYV

-48 VSSYFN
+48 VYSYFN

-66 PQIAKIQFIVTDS
+66 PQIAKIQFIVTDN

-103 DDKKFPYFVITEEE
+103 DDKKFPYFVITDEE

-127 NRNKIRGKYFGPY
+127 NKNKIKGKYFGPY

-220 KYAAT
+220 KYASA

-235 DSWMDVQKTMEHQKV
+235 DSWLDVQKTMEHQKV

-259 DIIAVYSEGSLFVV
+259 DIISVYYEGNLFVV

-288 FQFSNTEILCA
+288 FQFSNTENL
-299 TEKERTG
+299 EEN
-306 EPQEY
+306 EE
-311 DNNFSSESEVLTT
+311 NFSNEGEILAA
-324 FLKEYYTMASEFD
+324 FLKEYYTLASELD
-337 IPNTIVVPRI
+337 IPNTVVVPRV

-352 LELYTKWLESAASKK
+352 IELYSKWLESVSGKK

-372 APTKRNIELLN
+372 SPTKRNLELLN
-383 LAQKNAKFFF
+383 LAQKNAKFYF

-445 VTFENGLPKKSKY
+445 VTFENGLPKKSRY

-480 ERRYFGKLTE
+480 ERRYFGKLAE
-490 TLPMPDLI
+490 TLPVPDLI

-505 QLSSVM
+505 QLSSVL
-511 EIFDAHDFHPE
+511 EIFEAHGFHPD

-528 RLEEVFKPHESNPV
+528 KLEEVFKPHRSNPV

-560 AHRFAITFHRKLRGK
+560 AHRFAITFHRQLRGK
-575 KATESILDEIK
+575 KATVSVLDEIK
-586 GLSKENKEILMR
+586 GLSKANKEILIK
-598 EFKDVTKISQAS
+598 EFKDVKKISQAS
-610 FKELCAAINKR
+610 YEQLKEKVNAR
-621 AAKVVYNFFNPNVQ
+621 AAKAVYNFFNPNVQ
-635 II
+635 IV

>member
-1 MATKKADLP
+1 MSIQKSNLP
-10 QEVKQT
+10 AEVKQT
-16 LSILPGLSGSYQY
+16 LSIIPELSGSYQY
-29 FDEHGEIIYV
+29 FDKNGEIIYV

-48 VSSYFN
+48 VYSYFN

-66 PQIAKIQFIVTDS
+66 PQIEKIQFIVTDS

-103 DDKKFPYFVITEEE
+103 DDKKFPYFVITDEE

-127 NRNKIRGKYFGPY
+127 NKNKIKGKYFGPY

-183 CQRLITPDEY
+183 CQRLISPEEY

-220 KYAAT
+220 KYAET

-235 DSWMDVQKTMEHQKV
+235 DSWLDVQKTMEHQKV

-259 DIIAVYSEGSLFVV
+259 DIIAIYNEGNLFVV

-288 FQFSNTEILCA
+288 FQFSNTETMEA
-299 TEKERTG
+299 TEG
-306 EPQEY
+306 ENSLSGE
-311 DNNFSSESEVLTT
+311 NEVLAT
-324 FLKEYYTMASEFD
+324 FLKEYYTMTPEFD
-337 IPNTIVVPRI
+337 IPNTVVVPRV
-347 LEKED
+347 LEKD
-352 LELYTKWLESAASKK
+352 DIELYTKWLESVASKK

-372 APTKRNIELLN
+372 SPTKRNIELLN
-383 LAQKNAKFFF
+383 LAQKNAKFYF
-393 EKVKLE
+393 EKVKLQ

-445 VTFENGLPKKSKY
+445 VTFENGLPKKSRY

-511 EIFDAHDFHPE
+511 EIFDAHDFHPD

-560 AHRFAITFHRKLRGK
+560 AHRFAITFHRQLRGK
-575 KATESILDEIK
+575 KATESVLDEIK
-586 GLSKENKEILMR
+586 GLSKENKEILMH
-598 EFKDVTKISQAS
+598 EFKDVKKISQAS
-610 FKELCAAINKR
+610 YEQLKEKIHTR
-621 AAKVVYNFFNPNVQ
+621 AAKAVYNFFNPNVQ
-635 II
+635 IG